1 MEEGGSGHK
10 RPKSSGVGCGSRKR
24 RRVDP
29 PVDHLFRVDGVP
41 TLLDLAAKVTAE
53 HVAFQSMEE
62 RYSHIPE
69 PVQQRVLFWSFPREE
84 QRIRMYSSSARVS
97 DDDHDDDEKSS
108 SAVSP
113 FHEGLRLL
121 DQQGVEDALQIGKK
135 RKAGMGVMRRS
146 GF

>member
-1 MEEGGSGHK
+1 MDDATGGHK
-10 RPKSSGVGCGSRKR
+10 RPKSGGGGCGGRKR

-29 PVDHLFRVDGVP
+29 PADHLQRVDGVP

-53 HVAFQSMEE
+53 HVAFQWMEE

-84 QRIRMYSSSARVS
+84 QRIRMYSSSARVG
-97 DDDHDDDEKSS
+97 DDDHDDDDKSCSS
-108 SAVSP
+108 SVVSP

-121 DQQGVEDALQIGKK
+121 DQQCVEDALQIGK
-135 RKAGMGVMRRS
+135 
-146 GF
+146 